1 MTSAPDAAGTHPAEK
16 LDTSRPF
23 SRTTAITRGLTDGDL
38 RSGRFT
44 QVLWGVHVAAEVELD
59 HLTRCRAALVALP
72 DGVISGR
79 SAAKLW
85 GAIVP
90 DSADIEVLLDRRQ
103 TTAIHGIRMH
113 RPPQRPATT
122 RRYGVSVTT
131 PEATFLRLAA
141 ELELVDLVVAGDTL
155 VKKATSP
162 KKLVDAAATYRGKR
176 ARLARRAAALVRSGV
191 DSPQESKVR
200 LLVVLAGLP
209 EPTVNIEFRDDEG
222 NILRRLDMGYREP
235 RVAIEYD
242 GRQHAENDQQW
253 QSDIDRREEFD
264 DLEWRFVI
272 VRSPGLFTHPDQTL
286 SRIVKVLSKKGMRVR
301 ISSNEWRRHFP
312 VRRAAA

>member
-1 MTSAPDAAGTHPAEK
+1 MRPRRTAA
-16 LDTSRPF
+16 S
-23 SRTTAITRGLTDGDL
+23 
-38 RSGRFT
+38 
-44 QVLWGVHVAAEVELD
+44 
-59 HLTRCRAALVALP
+59 
-72 DGVISGR
+72 
-79 SAAKLW
+79 
-85 GAIVP
+85 
-90 DSADIEVLLDRRQ
+90 
-103 TTAIHGIRMH
+103 
-113 RPPQRPATT
+113 
-122 RRYGVSVTT
+122 
-131 PEATFLRLAA
+131 
-141 ELELVDLVVAGDTL
+141 
-155 VKKATSP
+155 
-162 KKLVDAAATYRGKR
+162 

-222 NILRRLDMGYREP
+222 NILRRLDMGYHEP

-286 SRIVKVLSKKGMRVR
+286 ARIVKVLSKKGMRVR

-312 VRRAAA
+312 MRRAAA

>member
-1 MTSAPDAAGTHPAEK
+1 M
-16 LDTSRPF
+16 
-23 SRTTAITRGLTDGDL
+23 
-38 RSGRFT
+38 
-44 QVLWGVHVAAEVELD
+44 
-59 HLTRCRAALVALP
+59 
-72 DGVISGR
+72 
-79 SAAKLW
+79 
-85 GAIVP
+85 
-90 DSADIEVLLDRRQ
+90 
-103 TTAIHGIRMH
+103 
-113 RPPQRPATT
+113 
-122 RRYGVSVTT
+122 
-131 PEATFLRLAA
+131 
-141 ELELVDLVVAGDTL
+141 

-286 SRIVKVLSKKGMRVR
+286 ARIVKVLSKKGMRVR

-312 VRRAAA
+312 MRRAAA